1 MPSIMNIT
9 LDNFQDFIPSRIY
22 WRGVDY
28 QESGAVTQLQEKSA
42 GTWHATVLGTD
53 NYNVTVRIG
62 QNGALAWSCD
72 CPYDGSM
79 CKHVV
84 ATLLE
89 INDRTSDNDSDD
101 DEFEDD
107 YDADFEDEFEIEF
120 DDEDS
125 DDNDDDGDDTSL
137 SSDPELER
145 LLALATLNDLK
156 AFIRQHSTSDSS
168 LRCAVIEHLQSL
180 YLDQPDDVAI
190 NYEQKVDMAISSCIT
205 THRARYNYYEETDW
219 EEVVNQANELLD
231 EGENL
236 LKAGNARAAVAIAVQ
251 LFKSIDKTADES
263 IAYEEES
270 DIGYVCDRAGNLL
283 QQAIDKPGIDSDCRS
298 AVLDS
303 IKALTSSALCDYDY
317 CDFDRLLQQLTLLTL
332 QGDDAI
338 KFVDKMIASHA
349 GKYSQCDYIKQKID
363 LLKQL
368 GRHDEAERTI
378 DQYIDT
384 PQIRQ
389 LRVDRL
395 LAEQHYE
402 EALRVIDG
410 GIAVAIERQHNGT
423 AADWTVRKLAIY
435 ESLGDTEQQIKVCR
449 ELFVRRSD
457 IERYRKLRSLIP
469 AKQWPQF
476 LAELLT
482 DAGLVINGY
491 SDYRLAEILIEEGD
505 HDKLFDYVSQIKTG
519 RLDEAIRCAIHLR
532 DTHSKQLL
540 ALLQQ
545 DIRDYAATHVGESH
559 YRKLADALRVIKG
572 LPNCRAAAAALRT
585 ELCTT
590 YARRRR
596 MVEILRE

>member
-1 MPSIMNIT
+1 MNIT

-28 QESGAVTQLQEKSA
+28 LESGAVTRLQENPA
-42 GTWHATVLGTD
+42 GTWHAIVKGTED
-53 NYNVTVRIG
+53 YNVTVRIG
-62 QNGALAWSCD
+62 KQNTLTWSCD

-89 INDRTSDNDSDD
+89 INDHTSDNDSDD
-101 DEFEDD
+101 DELEDD
-107 YDADFEDEFEIEF
+107 YDADFEIVF
-120 DDEDS
+120 DDDDS

-137 SSDPELER
+137 SDPELER
-145 LLALATLNDLK
+145 LLALATLGDLK
-156 AFIRQHSTSDSS
+156 TFIRQRSTSDNA
-168 LRCAVIEHLQSL
+168 LRQAVIEHLQSL
-180 YLDQPDDVAI
+180 YLDQPNDVAI
-190 NYEQKVDMAISSCIT
+190 DYEKKVDKAISSCIIKQRT
-205 THRARYNYYEETDW
+205 RYDFYDETDW
-219 EEVVNQANELLD
+219 EKVVDRANALLN
-231 EGENL
+231 EGEKL

-251 LFKSIDKTADES
+251 LFKSIDKMADES
-263 IAYEEES
+263 IAYEEAS
-270 DIGYVCDRAGNLL
+270 DIGGVCDRAGNLL
-283 QQAIDKPGIDSDCRS
+283 LQAIVKPGIDSGCRS
-298 AVLDS
+298 SVLDS
-303 IKALTSSALCDYDY
+303 IKALTSSELCDYNY
-317 CDFDRLLQQLTLLTL
+317 CNFDNLLQQLTMLTL
-332 QGDDAI
+332 QGDNAI

-363 LLKQL
+363 LLNQL

-423 AADWTVRKLAIY
+423 AADWKVRKLAIY

-469 AKQWPQF
+469 AKHWPQF
-476 LAELLT
+476 LAQLLT

>member
-1 MPSIMNIT
+1 MNIT
-9 LDNFQDFIPSRIY
+9 LDNFQDLIPSRIY

-28 QESGAVTQLQEKSA
+28 QESGAVTQLQEESA
-42 GTWHATVLGTD
+42 GTWHATVLGTED
-53 NYNVTVRIG
+53 YNVTVRIG
-62 QNGALAWSCD
+62 QNGALTWSCD

-89 INDRTSDNDSDD
+89 INDHTSDNDSDD

-107 YDADFEDEFEIEF
+107 YDADFEIVF
-120 DDEDS
+120 DDDDS

-137 SSDPELER
+137 SDPELER
-145 LLALATLNDLK
+145 LLALATLGDLK
-156 AFIRQHSTSDSS
+156 TFIRQRSTGDNA
-168 LRCAVIEHLQSL
+168 LRQAVIEHLQSL
-180 YLDQPDDVAI
+180 YLDQPNDVAI
-190 NYEQKVDMAISSCIT
+190 DYEKKVDKAISSCIIT
-205 THRARYNYYEETDW
+205 QRTRYDFYDETDW
-219 EEVVNQANELLD
+219 EKVVDRANALLN
-231 EGENL
+231 EGEKL

-251 LFKSIDKTADES
+251 LFKSIDKMADES
-263 IAYEEES
+263 IAYEEAS
-270 DIGYVCDRAGNLL
+270 DIGGVCDRAGDLLL
-283 QQAIDKPGIDSDCRS
+283 QAIVKPGIDSGCRS
-298 AVLDS
+298 SVLDS
-303 IKALTSSALCDYDY
+303 IKALTSSELCDYNY
-317 CDFDRLLQQLTLLTL
+317 CNFDNLLQQLTMLTL

-395 LAEQHYE
+395 LAEKHYE

-532 DTHSKQLL
+532 DTHSQQLL

-572 LPNCRAAAAALRT
+572 LPNCRATAAALRT

>member
-1 MPSIMNIT
+1 MSSNMNIT

-28 QESGAVTQLQEKSA
+28 QESGAVTQLQEESA
-42 GTWHATVLGTD
+42 GTWHATVQGTE

-62 QNGALAWSCD
+62 KNGALTWSCD

-89 INDRTSDNDSDD
+89 INDYTSDNDSDD

-107 YDADFEDEFEIEF
+107 YDADFEIVF
-120 DDEDS
+120 DDDDS

-137 SSDPELER
+137 SDPELER
-145 LLALATLNDLK
+145 LLALATVNDLK
-156 AFIRQHSTSDSS
+156 AFIRQHSTSDSL
-168 LRCAVIEHLQSL
+168 LRRAVIEHLQSL
-180 YLDQPDDVAI
+180 YLYQPDDVAI
-190 NYEQKVDMAISSCIT
+190 DYEQKVDMAISSCIIT
-205 THRARYNYYEETDW
+205 QRTRYDFYDETDW
-219 EEVVNQANELLD
+219 EKVVDRANALLD

-236 LKAGNARAAVAIAVQ
+236 LKAGNARAAVSIAVQ
-251 LFKSIDKTADES
+251 LFKSMDEMSDES
-263 IAYEEES
+263 IAYEEDS
-270 DIGYVCDRAGNLL
+270 DIGGVCDRASNLL
-283 QQAIDKPGIDSDCRS
+283 LQAIVKPGIDSDCRS
-298 AVLDS
+298 SVLDS
-303 IKALTSSALCDYDY
+303 IKALTSSELRDYDY
-317 CDFDRLLQQLTLLTL
+317 CDFDHLLQRLTSLTL

-338 KFVDKMIASHA
+338 KFVDKMIASHT
-349 GKYSQCDYIKQKID
+349 GEFSQCDYIKQKID
-363 LLKQL
+363 LLEQL

-435 ESLGDTEQQIKVCR
+435 ESLGDTEQQIKLCR
-449 ELFVRRSD
+449 ELFMRRNSM
-457 IERYRKLRSLIP
+457 EHYSKLRTLVP

-476 LAELLT
+476 LTQLLT
-482 DAGLVINGY
+482 DAGRVFDGRE
-491 SDYRLAEILIEEGD
+491 DYTLAKILIEEGD
-505 HDKLFDYVSQIKTG
+505 HDKLFDYVSQIEIG

-590 YARRRR
+590 YPRRRR

>member
-42 GTWHATVLGTD
+42 GTWHATVLGTG

-62 QNGALAWSCD
+62 QNGALTWSCD

-89 INDRTSDNDSDD
+89 INDHTSDNDSDD

-107 YDADFEDEFEIEF
+107 YDADFEIVF
-120 DDEDS
+120 DDDDS

-145 LLALATLNDLK
+145 LLALATVNDLK
-156 AFIRQHSTSDSS
+156 AFIRQRSTSDSS
-168 LRCAVIEHLQSL
+168 LRRAVIEHLQSL

-190 NYEQKVDMAISSCIT
+190 DYEQKVDMAISSCIA
-205 THRARYNYYEETDW
+205 THRARYGYYEATDW
-219 EEVVNQANELLD
+219 EEVVGQANDLLD

-251 LFKSIDKTADES
+251 LFKSMDKMADES

-270 DIGYVCDRAGNLL
+270 DIGGVCDRAGNLL
-283 QQAIDKPGIDSDCRS
+283 LQAIVKPGIDSDSRS
-298 AVLDS
+298 SVLES
-303 IKALTSSALCDYDY
+303 IKALTSSELCDYNY
-317 CDFDRLLQQLTLLTL
+317 CNFDNLLQQLTMLTL

-338 KFVDKMIASHA
+338 KFVDQIIASHA

-363 LLKQL
+363 LLEQL

-378 DQYIDT
+378 DQYIET

-395 LAEQHYE
+395 VAAQHYE
-402 EALRVIDG
+402 EALRVIDD
-410 GIAVAIERQHNGT
+410 GIAVAIELQHNGT
-423 AADWTVRKLAIY
+423 AADWTKRKLTIY
-435 ESLGDTEQQIKVCR
+435 EALGDTEQQIKVCR

-476 LAELLT
+476 LAKLLT

-505 HDKLFDYVSQIKTG
+505 HDKLFDYVSQIKKG

-532 DTHSKQLL
+532 NTHSKQLL

-559 YRKLADALRVIKG
+559 YRKLADALRVVGG

-585 ELCTT
+585 ELCST

>member
-1 MPSIMNIT
+1 MNIT

-42 GTWHATVLGTD
+42 GTWHATVLGTE

-62 QNGALAWSCD
+62 QNGALTWSCD

-89 INDRTSDNDSDD
+89 INDRTSGNDSDD

-107 YDADFEDEFEIEF
+107 YDADFEIVF
-120 DDEDS
+120 DDDDS

-145 LLALATLNDLK
+145 LLALATVNDLK
-156 AFIRQHSTSDSS
+156 AFIRQRSTSDSS
-168 LRCAVIEHLQSL
+168 LRRAVIEHLQSL

-190 NYEQKVDMAISSCIT
+190 DYEQKVDMAISSCIA
-205 THRARYNYYEETDW
+205 THRARYGYYEVTDW
-219 EEVVNQANELLD
+219 EEVVGQANDLLD

-251 LFKSIDKTADES
+251 LFKSIDKMADES

-270 DIGYVCDRAGNLL
+270 DIGGVCDRAGNLL
-283 QQAIDKPGIDSDCRS
+283 LQAIVRPGIDSDCRS
-298 AVLDS
+298 SVLES
-303 IKALTSSALCDYDY
+303 IKALTSSELCDYY
-317 CDFDRLLQQLTLLTL
+317 CNFDNLLQQLTVLTL

-338 KFVDKMIASHA
+338 KFVDQMIASHA

-363 LLKQL
+363 LLEQL

-378 DQYIDT
+378 DQYIET

-395 LAEQHYE
+395 VAAQHYE
-402 EALRVIDG
+402 EALRVIDD

-423 AADWTVRKLAIY
+423 AADWTKRKLAIY
-435 ESLGDTEQQIKVCR
+435 EALGDTEQQINVCR

-505 HDKLFDYVSQIKTG
+505 HDKLFDYVSQIKKG

-532 DTHSKQLL
+532 NTHSKQLL

-559 YRKLADALRVIKG
+559 YRKLADALRVVGG

-585 ELCTT
+585 ELCST
-590 YARRRR
+590 YARRRS

>member
-28 QESGAVTQLQEKSA
+28 QESGAVTQLQEESA
-42 GTWHATVLGTD
+42 GTWHATVLGTG

-62 QNGALAWSCD
+62 QNGALTWSCD

-107 YDADFEDEFEIEF
+107 YDADFEIVF
-120 DDEDS
+120 DDDDS

-145 LLALATLNDLK
+145 LLALATVNDLK
-156 AFIRQHSTSDSS
+156 AFIRQRSTSDSS
-168 LRCAVIEHLQSL
+168 LRRAVIEHLQSL

-190 NYEQKVDMAISSCIT
+190 DYEQKVDMAISSCIA
-205 THRARYNYYEETDW
+205 THRARYSYYEVTDW
-219 EEVVNQANELLD
+219 EEVVGQAYELLD

-251 LFKSIDKTADES
+251 LFKSIDKMADES

-270 DIGYVCDRAGNLL
+270 DIGGVCDRAGNLL
-283 QQAIDKPGIDSDCRS
+283 LQAIVKPGIDSDCRS
-298 AVLDS
+298 SVLES
-303 IKALTSSALCDYDY
+303 IKALTSSELCDYYY
-317 CDFDRLLQQLTLLTL
+317 CNFNNLLQQLTVLTL

-338 KFVDKMIASHA
+338 KFVDQIIASHA

-363 LLKQL
+363 LLEQL

-378 DQYIDT
+378 DQYIET

-395 LAEQHYE
+395 VAAQHYE
-402 EALRVIDG
+402 EALRVIDD
-410 GIAVAIERQHNGT
+410 GIAVAIEQQHNGT
-423 AADWTVRKLAIY
+423 AADWTKRKLAIY
-435 ESLGDTEQQIKVCR
+435 EALGDTEQQIKVCR

-505 HDKLFDYVSQIKTG
+505 HDKLFDHVSQIKKG

-532 DTHSKQLL
+532 NTHSKQLL

-559 YRKLADALRVIKG
+559 YRKLADALRVVGG

-585 ELCTT
+585 ELCST